1 MSEKNNLKEFKI
13 SLEKGPTHVVQCLIG
28 IYGSTEEEI
37 INTIIKSWMLDNI
50 DGLEKLG
57 ITMKV
62 NGGNL
67 IIEKSGEGWPYE

>member
-1 MSEKNNLKEFKI
+1 MAENKSMKEFKVL
-13 SLEKGPTHVVQCLIG
+13 LEKGPVHVVQCLIG
-28 IYGSTEEEI
+28 IYGSTEGEI
-37 INTIIKSWMLDNI
+37 INTIIKSWMFDNI
-50 DGLEKLG
+50 DKLEKLG